1 MLKNL
6 LSNNPI
12 FGALV
17 CVLVFVA
24 GGLLYL
30 NAVNRQPPKD
40 PIIIYKPV
48 EVEKKPK
55 PPPPGETFET
65 GHWHGDEWHTGSHD
79 AHAQVTTPEGKPGT
93 PVDAQS
99 AQPVNAHIGAPMPD
113 GSQIP
118 TTSPDPSESSA
129 PSQEAGDLNR
139 AWVEWGRKYDELA
152 EKFLQAAGED
162 TALLPTTKEEQEQF
176 DNDPEWQRRYSEA
189 LHKTAKIYG
198 MMKAL
203 EKEQPLRP

>member
-1 MLKNL
+1 MFLRKNWLPIAVFL
-6 LSNNPI
+6 LAI
-12 FGALV
+12 IGV
-17 CVLVFVA
+17 
-24 GGLLYL
+24 GLYL
-30 NAVNRQPPKD
+30 LQTQPPKD
-40 PIIIYKPV
+40 PIVIYKAA
-48 EVEKKPK
+48 EVETKPK
-55 PPPPGETFET
+55 PPPPGETYET
-65 GHWHGDEWHTGSHD
+65 GHWHGDEWHKGSHD
-79 AHAQVTTPEGKPGT
+79 AHAQVTTPEAQGT

-129 PSQEAGDLNR
+129 PSQDAGDPNS